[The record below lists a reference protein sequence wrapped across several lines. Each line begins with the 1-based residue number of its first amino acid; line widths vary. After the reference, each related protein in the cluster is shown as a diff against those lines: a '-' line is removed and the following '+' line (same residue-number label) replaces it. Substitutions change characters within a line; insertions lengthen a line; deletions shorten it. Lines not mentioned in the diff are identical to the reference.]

1 MAKKKKLSL
10 EELLEQAL
18 VKDEDKPY
26 AVPENWVWT
35 KIGRLCDVRDGTHDS
50 PKYVA
55 EGIPLV
61 TSKNLK
67 NGKLNLADINLISV
81 EDHINIS
88 KRSKVNSGDILFAM
102 IGTIGNPVLI
112 DEMENQFSI
121 KNVALFKK
129 SQSVLN
135 SKYLFY
141 YLQTNSYMQQL
152 GKKLKGS
159 TQKFIALGNLR
170 ESLICFP
177 PLQEQ
182 QRIVDITES
191 LFEKLDRAKELAQHA
206 LDSFE
211 DRKSAILH
219 KAFTGELTR
228 KWREENK
235 IDTLDKIYETIK
247 EQRLIIT
254 KNGKDKK
261 DISEL
266 FDKWSLEDNLF
277 DNGWIKLK
285 AKMICDTITCGNTPT
300 ENISAEGEI
309 PFLKVYNIVNN
320 KIDFDY
326 KPQFIDE
333 STHTTKLKSSILQPN
348 DIVMNIVGPPLRKI
362 AIIPN
367 NYPFWN
373 MNQAIVRFRPID
385 YVDAKYLFYCLIN
398 GETLDE
404 VINETKG
411 VVGQANISITQSRNL
426 EIPIPPIQEQQEIV
440 RILDNLLANEQ
451 KAKELC
457 NVIDKI
463 DHMKKAILARAFRGE
478 LGTSNP
484 DEESA
489 LELLKEVLK
498 EKI

>member
-10 EELLEQAL
+10 EELLKQAL

-26 AVPENWVWT
+26 DVPGNWVWT
-35 KIGRLCDVRDGTHDS
+35 RLGAVMSLQGGGTPSKAVREFWNGSILWASVKDIKDRYLMQTEDSITELGFQNSSTFLAVPGDV
-50 PKYVA
+50 
-55 EGIPLV
+55 ILV
-61 TSKNLK
+61 TRISPGKSSIASVDVAINQDLK
-67 NGKLNLADINLISV
+67 V
-81 EDHINIS
+81 
-88 KRSKVNSGDILFAM
+88 
-102 IGTIGNPVLI
+102 
-112 DEMENQFSI
+112 I
-121 KNVALFKK
+121 K
-129 SQSVLN
+129 
-135 SKYLFY
+135 
-141 YLQTNSYMQQL
+141 
-152 GKKLKGS
+152 KKLPINSLFLWGYFTLMISEIENMASGTTVKGITAEKVHS
-159 TQKFIALGNLR
+159 LPFAL
-170 ESLICFP
+170 P
-177 PLQEQ
+177 PLAEQ
-182 QRIVDITES
+182 QRIVDIIES

-211 DRKSAILH
+211 NRKSAILH

-266 FDKWSLEDNLF
+266 FDKWSLEDNLS

-326 KPQFIDE
+326 KSQFINE

-463 DHMKKAILARAFRGE
+463 DYMKKAILARAFRGE
-478 LGTSNP
+478 LGTNNP